1 MKNIAIFASGNG
13 SNAEA
18 IARYFANNKN
28 ICVKCVLSNRH
39 NAGVHQRM
47 EQLNIPSYSFSKKEW
62 QDAHKI
68 TDFLIKENIEL
79 IVLAGFL
86 AKIEKPILS
95 AFQGNIINIHPSL
108 LPKYGGKGMWG
119 HHIHEAVIA
128 AGETQSGIT
137 IHYIDENID
146 EGRIIFQTSCDV
158 LPGDT
163 PDTLAERIHKLEHR
177 YFPEIIEKIL
187 GKEI

>member
-1 MKNIAIFASGNG
+1 MKTIAIFASGNG

-18 IARYFANNKN
+18 IVKHFNGNNN
-28 ICVKCVLSNRH
+28 VQVKCVLTNKQ

-47 EQLNIPSYSFSKKEW
+47 HSLGIPTYNFNKEVWAKPHEILSLLHNLNI
-62 QDAHKI
+62 
-68 TDFLIKENIEL
+68 DF

-86 AKIEKPILS
+86 AKIESSVIS
-95 AFQGNIINIHPSL
+95 AFQGRIINIHPSL

-137 IHYIDENID
+137 IHYIDDKID
-146 EGRIIFQTSCDV
+146 AGEVIFQAACDV
-158 LPGDT
+158 MPDDT
-163 PDTLAERIHKLEHR
+163 PDTLAERIHRLEHL
-177 YFPEIIEKIL
+177 YYPQIIEQLLKD
-187 GKEI
+187 